1 MILVTGGTGFVG
13 AHLLYKLTSAGV
25 PVVAMKRKKSSLKRV
40 EKIFGYY
47 TKNTQRLFSKIN
59 WVDADLQE
67 PDQLKKILRGVD
79 KIYHCAGLVSY
90 KPEERDRLYQVNLN
104 GTKNLLQASLE
115 AGVDKFLY
123 LSSIAATNKNFMR
136 ATVTEEMVWQQAT
149 KNSDYARSKFLAEL
163 AVMDAMVHGLK
174 AVVINPSNILGP
186 GSWHAGTS
194 LLFQAVW
201 NGLKFYPEGIN
212 GFVDVRD
219 VTETMIH
226 LMDSS
231 ISGERFI
238 VNAENLAYKDVLQWI
253 AKSLRV
259 DPPRFRF
266 NALESELAWRGIK
279 VYSRLSG
286 KMPPLDKGSL
296 KILRCHYYYSNEK
309 IKSATGIRFISVQ
322 DSIRF
327 TAKLFLN
334 NQLLLLSRYNKR

>member
-13 AHLLYKLTSAGV
+13 AHLLYKLASAGV
-25 PVVAMKRKKSSLKRV
+25 PVVAMKREKSSTKRI

-47 TKNTQRLFSKIN
+47 TKNPKRLFSKIT
-59 WVDADLQE
+59 WVYADLQK
-67 PDQLKKILRGVD
+67 PDSLKKILKDID

-90 KPEERDRLYQVNLN
+90 KPEDRDRLYQVNLY
-104 GTKNLLQASLE
+104 GTKNLLKAAME
-115 AGVDKFLY
+115 AGVEKFLY
-123 LSSIAATNKNFMR
+123 LSSIAATNKSYMHT
-136 ATVTEEMVWQQAT
+136 TVTEEMIWHQEA

-174 AVVINPSNILGP
+174 AVVVNPSNILGP
-186 GSWHAGTS
+186 GSWYAGTS

-201 NGLKFYPEGIN
+201 DGLKFYPEGIN

-219 VTETMIH
+219 VTETMNH

-238 VNAENLAYKDVLQWI
+238 VSAENLAYKDVLQWI
-253 AKSLRV
+253 AKSLGV
-259 DPPRFRF
+259 ELPRFRF
-266 NALESELAWRGIK
+266 NALESELVWLGIK

-286 KMPPLDKGSL
+286 RMLPLDKGSL
-296 KILRCHYYYSNEK
+296 KILKCYYYYSNEK
-309 IKSATGIRFISVQ
+309 IKNATGIRFLSIQ
-322 DSIRF
+322 DSIQF

-334 NQLLLLSRYNKR
+334 ER

>member
-25 PVVAMKRKKSSLKRV
+25 PVVAMKREKSSIKRI
-40 EKIFGYY
+40 ENIFGYY
-47 TKNTQRLFSKIN
+47 TKNPKRLFSKIT
-59 WVDADLQE
+59 WVHADLQK
-67 PDQLKKILRGVD
+67 PDSLKKIFRGVD
-79 KIYHCAGLVSY
+79 KIYHCAGFVSY
-90 KPEERDRLYQVNLN
+90 KPEDRDRLYQVNLY
-104 GTKNLLQASLE
+104 GTKNLLQAAME

-123 LSSIAATNKNFMR
+123 LSSIAATNKNFMH
-136 ATVTEEMVWQQAT
+136 ATVTEEMIWQQEA

-174 AVVINPSNILGP
+174 AVVVNPSNILGP
-186 GSWHAGTS
+186 GSWHSGTS

-201 NGLKFYPEGIN
+201 SGLKFYPEGIN

-226 LMDSS
+226 LMGSP

-238 VNAENLAYKDVLQWI
+238 VSAENLAYKDVLQWI
-253 AKSLRV
+253 AKSLGV
-259 DPPRFRF
+259 EPPRFRF
-266 NALESELAWRGIK
+266 NAMESELAWRGIK

-286 KMPPLDKGSL
+286 RMPPLDKGSL
-296 KILRCHYYYSNEK
+296 KILKCHYYYSNEK
-309 IKSATGIRFISVQ
+309 IKSATGIRFVSVQ

-327 TAKLFLN
+327 TAKLFL
-334 NQLLLLSRYNKR
+334 SER